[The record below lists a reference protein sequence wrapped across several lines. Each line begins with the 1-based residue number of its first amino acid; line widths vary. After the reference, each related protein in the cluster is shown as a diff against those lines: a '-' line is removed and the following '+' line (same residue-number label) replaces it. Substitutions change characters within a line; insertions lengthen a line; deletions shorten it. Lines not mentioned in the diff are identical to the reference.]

1 MRVIAGKAKGRTLK
15 IPKTDKVRPT
25 QDKVK
30 EALFN
35 ILYDVEGSRFL
46 DLYAG
51 AGTVGIEA
59 LSRGAAEVVFI
70 ELKPKLIHENL
81 AISGLSGG
89 KVYGTKVATA
99 LKVIHKHGEK
109 FDHIYIDP
117 PYDTEEVLITLNNIS
132 SFDILAPQGL
142 VIAEHR
148 IQKVLPAAVGR
159 LQRVDERTYGQT
171 VLSFYKL
178 HESVV

>member
-35 ILYDVEGSRFL
+35 ILYDVEGCRFL

-51 AGTVGIEA
+51 AGTIGIEA

-70 ELKPKLIHENL
+70 ELKPKLIYENL
-81 AISGLSGG
+81 ELSGLSGG
-89 KVYGTKVATA
+89 KVFGTKVATA
-99 LKVIHKHGEK
+99 LKVLDKHKEK
-109 FDHIYIDP
+109 FDHIYVDP

-132 SFDILAPQGL
+132 SFDILTSRGL

-148 IQKVLPAAVGR
+148 IQKELPGTVGR
-159 LQRVDERTYGQT
+159 LRRVDERTYGQT

-178 HESVV
+178 HEGNV